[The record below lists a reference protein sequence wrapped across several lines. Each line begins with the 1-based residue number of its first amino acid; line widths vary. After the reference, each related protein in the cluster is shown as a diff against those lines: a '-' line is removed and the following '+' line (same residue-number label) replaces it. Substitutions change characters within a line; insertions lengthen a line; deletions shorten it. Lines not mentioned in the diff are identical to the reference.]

1 MNKLGYYRLA
11 AAVPQVRVADV
22 EFNYQAVCAAV
33 LQAAEAGAS
42 AVVLP
47 ELCLTG
53 AGCGD
58 LFLRP
63 QLLQSAQE
71 ALAKVVESSAES
83 GIVVVVGL
91 PLPVGDSLYNVAAV
105 IKDGELH
112 GFVPKTCLNTEQRRV
127 FAVPSTLRTNEVQL
141 ADGLEIPI
149 GTDLLFTDAEGMTF
163 GVEFGDDARSV
174 VPVGNNLACQGARAL
189 LIPAA
194 AADTAGSAAACR
206 QALQQHSATCTAV
219 CVYASAG
226 IGESTQDSVCSGQ
239 ALIADDATVVAE
251 NQRFS
256 RDLSLTY
263 ADVDLEA
270 LGYKRAKNSM
280 FRDSS
285 QAFAADSLRV
295 VRVGAVT
302 GDCDLTYAHLPSR
315 PFLPAENDTA
325 ACEEMLQIQTVALAA
340 RMERSYSKRLV
351 LGISGGLDS
360 TLALLIC
367 ARVCKWLGLPPETIL
382 AITMPGFGTTGRT
395 YQNAVDMI
403 RLVGAELREI
413 NIKDACLQH
422 FKDLDFDPSRRTTT
436 YENTQARER
445 TQILMDLA
453 NAQSGMVVG
462 TGDLSEIALG
472 WSTYNGDHMSMYG
485 VNCSIPKTLMR
496 TLIAH
501 EASLSTPELAATLQD
516 VIDTPVSP
524 ELLPPA
530 DDGSMDQKT
539 EDILGPYDIHDFL
552 LYHFI
557 VNGADTAKL
566 RCLALHAFADEFPE
580 EVVDKTLSMF
590 MRRFFSQQF
599 KRSCSPDGPQ
609 VTDVALSPRS
619 SWHMPSDACG
629 KVWQPR

>member
-1 MNKLGYYRLA
+1 MNELGYYRLA

-22 EFNYQAVCAAV
+22 EFNLKAVCAAI
-33 LQAAEAGAS
+33 AEASEAGAS
-42 AVVLP
+42 VVVFP

-53 AGCGD
+53 SGCGD

-71 ALAKVVESSAES
+71 ALAEVVEASAEC
-83 GIVVVVGL
+83 GIAAVVGL
-91 PLPVGDSLYNVAAV
+91 PLPVGDSIYNVAAV
-105 IKDGELH
+105 IKDGELL
-112 GFVPKTCLNTEQRRV
+112 GFVPKTCASAAERRI
-127 FAVPSTLRTNEVQL
+127 FAAPSTLSTDVVIPAE
-141 ADGLEIPI
+141 GMEIPI
-149 GTDLLFTDAEGMTF
+149 GTDLVFTDTEGLTF
-163 GVEFGDDARSV
+163 AVEFGDDARSV
-174 VPVGNNLACQGARAL
+174 LPPGNRLACQGARAL

-194 AADTAGSAAACR
+194 AADSAGTAVACR
-206 QALQQHSATCTAV
+206 DAIRQHSAACTAV

-239 ALIADDATVVAE
+239 ALIADDGRLLAE
-251 NQRFS
+251 NERFS
-256 RDLSLTY
+256 RELSLVY
-263 ADVDLEA
+263 ADVDMEA
-270 LGYKRAKNSM
+270 LGYKRAKNVM
-280 FRDSS
+280 FRESR
-285 QAFAADSLRV
+285 AAVEIPPYRTVCMNSV
-295 VRVGAVT
+295 NGC
-302 GDCDLTYAHLPSR
+302 CDLQYAHLPSR
-315 PFLPAENDTA
+315 PFLPAAGDSA
-325 ACEEMLQIQTVALAA
+325 ACEEMLQLQTVALAA
-340 RMERSYSKRLV
+340 RMERSYSKRMV

-360 TLALLIC
+360 TLALLVC
-367 ARVCKWLGLPPETIL
+367 ARVCKWLGLPPEAIL
-382 AITMPGFGTTGRT
+382 AVTMPGFGTTGRT
-395 YQNAVDMI
+395 YRNAVDMI

-453 NAQSGMVVG
+453 NAQGGMVVG

-501 EASLSTPELAATLQD
+501 EAAQSTPELAATLQD

-580 EVVDKTLSMF
+580 EVIDKTLAMF
-590 MRRFFSQQF
+590 MRRFFTQQF

-609 VTDVALSPRS
+609 VTAVALSPRGA
-619 SWHMPSDACG
+619 WQMPSDACG